1 MRILVTNDDGVFAP
15 GIAAVARAL
24 LAAGHDITIV
34 APAENHSGSG
44 AATNLQLQR
53 SVGTLTFKPVELAA
67 MPGVPAFGVDALPSV
82 CVSLALAG
90 SFGKPAE
97 LVVSGINRGRNTGRF
112 VLHSGTVG
120 AALTAAQ
127 LGRSAIAVGLQ
138 AKVDAPVHYDTAAAI
153 AVALV
158 EPLTSMR
165 PGTVLNCNVPDLPP
179 EMLRGVRRA
188 ELSNADVFHVVSV
201 GSSQVRVAFGF
212 AGRPEKC
219 DDDWALGAEDYAT
232 VTAITFPTADPDPT
246 VQALVADCVARLNAS
261 PALGRTGPPNSAGAT
276 SQGA

>member
-24 LAAGHDITIV
+24 CAAGHDITIV
-34 APAENHSGSG
+34 APAKDHSGSS
-44 AATNLQLQR
+44 AATGLQLQHT
-53 SVGTLTFKPVELAA
+53 VGTLTFQAVELTAV
-67 MPGVPAFGVDALPSV
+67 PGVPAFGVDALPSV

-90 SFGKPAE
+90 SFGKPPE

-138 AKVDAPVHYDTAAAI
+138 AKVAAPVHYDTAAAL

-188 ELSNADVFHVVSV
+188 GLSNADVFHVVST
-201 GSSQVRVAFGF
+201 GSSEVRITFGF
-212 AGRPEKC
+212 AGRPDGG

-232 VTAITFPTADPDPT
+232 VTAITFPAVDPDPT

-261 PALGRTGPPNSAGAT
+261 PALGRTGPPDPALTAP
-276 SQGA
+276 QGA

>member
-24 LAAGHDITIV
+24 CAAGHDITIV
-34 APAENHSGSG
+34 APAKDHSGSS
-44 AATNLQLQR
+44 AATGLQLQHT
-53 SVGTLTFKPVELAA
+53 VGTLTFQAVELTAV
-67 MPGVPAFGVDALPSV
+67 PGVPAFGVDALPSV

-90 SFGKPAE
+90 SFGKPPE

-138 AKVDAPVHYDTAAAI
+138 ARVAAPVHYDTAAAL

-179 EMLRGVRRA
+179 EKLRGVRRA
-188 ELSNADVFHVVSV
+188 ELSNADVFHVVST
-201 GSSQVRVAFGF
+201 GSSEVRITFGF
-212 AGRPEKC
+212 AGRPDGG

-232 VTAITFPTADPDPT
+232 VTAITFPAVDPDPT
-246 VQALVADCVARLNAS
+246 VQALVADCVARLNSS
-261 PALGRTGPPNSAGAT
+261 PALGRTGPPDPALTAP
-276 SQGA
+276 QGA

>member
-261 PALGRTGPPNSAGAT
+261 PALGRTGPPNSDGAT

>member
-1 MRILVTNDDGVFAP
+1 
-15 GIAAVARAL
+15 
-24 LAAGHDITIV
+24 
-34 APAENHSGSG
+34 
-44 AATNLQLQR
+44 
-53 SVGTLTFKPVELAA
+53 

-127 LGRSAIAVGLQ
+127 RGRSAIAVGLQ

-212 AGRPEKC
+212 AGRPERC

>member
-34 APAENHSGSG
+34 APAEDHSGSS
-44 AATNLQLQR
+44 AATGLQLQH
-53 SVGTLTFKPVELAA
+53 SVGTVTFKAVELAA
-67 MPGVPAFGVDALPSV
+67 VPGAPAFGVDALPSV

-90 SFGKPAE
+90 SFGEPAE

-138 AKVDAPVHYDTAAAI
+138 AKVAAPVHYDTAAAI

-179 EMLRGVRRA
+179 EMLRDVRRA
-188 ELSNADVFHVVSV
+188 ELSNADVFHVMST
-201 GSSQVRVAFGF
+201 GSSHVRVAFGF
-212 AGRPEKC
+212 AGRPERS

-246 VQALVADCVARLNAS
+246 VQELLADCVARLNAS
-261 PALGRTGPPNSAGAT
+261 PALPHTRPPSPAGAT
-276 SQGA
+276 PQGA